1 MSRVTIDFGIDLGTT
16 NSALAVI
23 DGTRA
28 EVIRNNDNFEWTPS
42 VIQLDKNNSLIIGRK
57 AYEKLELDPG
67 NTFCEFKLQM
77 GSDHV
82 YHFERDGREMTPV
95 ELSAE
100 ILKSLKADVQQR
112 KGEDLVAAVISVPA
126 AFELPQCDATRKAAE
141 MAGLVFSPLVQ
152 EPVAAAMAYGFQDQ
166 SEKAFW
172 LVYDFGGGT
181 FDAAII
187 QVRDGLIQ
195 VVDHGGDNHLGGKLL
210 DWSIVEQ
217 LLVPAVKEAH
227 GLKDFRRGN
236 PEWRTSFAKL
246 KNAAEEAKKRA
257 SREKKAEILIDNL
270 FQDDQGAPVAFE
282 YTLQRADV
290 ESLME
295 PYATR
300 SIDICRKV
308 LKDNKLKSGD
318 LEKVILVGG
327 PTLTP
332 YLRERLKD
340 EQEGLGI
347 PLEFGLDPLTV
358 VAQGAAIFASTQ
370 RIEGV
375 ELPKPQE
382 GQFAIELEY
391 KPVGPDEDPM
401 IGGRVTH
408 PEGEP
413 MEGYEIEFVDDERK
427 TTWRSGRISLENGG
441 VFTTELFAERGRVNV
456 FKIELYDASGSQLEV
471 VPDSLSYTVGQVIT
485 DPPLINSVGVAL
497 WNNEVQLFF
506 KKGES
511 LPVRKRVILR
521 TAVMVRKGEG
531 TLRIPVIEGD
541 IPRADRNSLIGRV
554 ELKPEDVTRDIP
566 QGSDVEF
573 TIEIDT
579 SRIVHTEAYLP
590 ILDKTVTTPL
600 TLKTEKRDAGVLKE
614 SLAKE
619 MARLKEV
626 KDKARGAG
634 VDEVDENL
642 EEIERQNMVP
652 EVEASL
658 DAAEDD
664 RDALDKAEKG
674 LRAFQAKLDQAEAA
688 LEVPGLIALSDE
700 RIAWARNI
708 LNEYGEDAD
717 RNEFDRLEEEI
728 REAIK
733 SADYDLLAV
742 KIEEVNALGF
752 KLIFAQPGFWIG
764 WFQSLEEKKSSM
776 RDHALAEDLFA
787 RGYRAIQNSDIDTL
801 KAICR
806 QLNSLLPETDQGAPE
821 GAFGSGVVR

>member
-1 MSRVTIDFGIDLGTT
+1 MRKTIDYGIHLGTEF
-16 NSALAVI
+16 AAIAVY

-28 EVIRNNDNFEWTPS
+28 EVIRNNENFEVTPS
-42 VIQLDKNNSLIIGRK
+42 VIHIDKNGSLIVGRK
-57 AYEKLELDPG
+57 AYERLELDPG
-67 NTFCEFKLQM
+67 NTFGEFKLQI

-82 YHFERDGREMTPV
+82 YEFERDDREMTPV

-100 ILKSLKADVQQR
+100 VLISLKADVQQR

-126 AFELPQCDATRKAAE
+126 AFELPQCEATRRAAE
-141 MAGLVFSPLVQ
+141 LAGLVFSPLVQ

-217 LLVPAVKEAH
+217 LLVPAVKDAH

-236 PEWRTSFAKL
+236 PEWRTAFAKL
-246 KNAAEEAKKRA
+246 KNAAEEAKKRV
-257 SREKKAEILIDNL
+257 SRDKKAEILIDNL
-270 FQDDQGAPVAFE
+270 FQDDKGAPVAFE
-282 YTLQRADV
+282 YMLQQTDV
-290 ESLME
+290 EELME
-295 PYATR
+295 PYISR
-300 SIDICRKV
+300 SIDICRKI
-308 LKDNKLKSGD
+308 LKDNKLKAGD
-318 LEKVILVGG
+318 LEKLILVGG

-340 EQEGLGI
+340 KKEGLGI
-347 PLEFGLDPLTV
+347 PLEFGLDALTV

-382 GQFAIELEY
+382 GQFVVELEY
-391 KPVGPDEDPM
+391 KPVGPDEDPL
-401 IGGRVTH
+401 IGGRVIH
-408 PEGEP
+408 PNGEP
-413 MEGYEIEFVDDERK
+413 LEGFEIEFVDDERK
-427 TTWRSGRISLENGG
+427 TTWRSGRISLESAG
-441 VFTTELFAERGRVNV
+441 VFTTELFADRGRVNI
-456 FKIELYDASGSQLEV
+456 FKIELYDTSGSKLEV
-471 VPDSLSYTVGQVIT
+471 VPDTLSYTVGQVIT
-485 DPPLINSVGVAL
+485 DPPLIHSVGVAL
-497 WNNEVQLFF
+497 WNNEVQWFF

-511 LPVRKRVILR
+511 LPVRERVILR

-531 TLRIPVIEGD
+531 TLKIPVIEGD

-566 QGSDVEF
+566 QGSEVEF

-590 ILDKTVTTPL
+590 ILDKTVKTPL
-600 TLKTEKRDAGVLKE
+600 TLETEKRDAGVLKE

-619 MARLKEV
+619 KARLKEV

-634 VDEVDENL
+634 VDAVDENL

-664 RDALDKAEKG
+664 REALDTAEKG

-688 LEVPGLIALSDE
+688 LEVPGLIALADE
-700 RIAWARNI
+700 RIAWARKI
-708 LNEYGEDAD
+708 VNEYGEYVD
-717 RNEFDRLEEEI
+717 RNECDRLEGEI
-728 REAIK
+728 QEAIK

-742 KIEEVNALGF
+742 KIEELNALGF
-752 KLIFAQPGFWIG
+752 KLILAQPGFWIS
-764 WFQSLEEKKSSM
+764 WFQRLEEKKSSM
-776 RDHALAEDLFA
+776 SDRALAEDLFA
-787 RGYRAIQNSDIDTL
+787 RGFRAIQNSDIDTL
-801 KAICR
+801 QAICR
-806 QLNSLLPETDQGAPE
+806 QLNSLLPEMDQGAPE
-821 GAFGSGVVR
+821 GAFGSGVIR